1 MLTPTTNSLAEHS
14 DIISYAR
21 WFSLNGVTFS
31 LNMKDPSAWTASC
44 SFRSFVD
51 IETALFTGP
60 TLALMDLHRIVK
72 SMIKTEQS
80 QLKEENV

>member
-1 MLTPTTNSLAEHS
+1 
-14 DIISYAR
+14 
-21 WFSLNGVTFS
+21 
-31 LNMKDPSAWTASC
+31 MKDPSAWTASC